1 MSKMAL
7 LQEKIARWREQLKN
21 TYRLVVMNDETFEEV
36 GSYKLT
42 MFNFYVLI
50 SSIIVVVAVSVA
62 LLIAFTPVKRY
73 LPGYGSGE
81 STAEVLA
88 LSRQLD
94 KLEKEMEAQR
104 MYTKNIQ
111 KVLVGDVETADDV
124 PEPSAEQQAKLQ
136 EESTLP
142 SPELTEV
149 DQQLRSEVELERI
162 GAISQQ
168 GQVATTRTTR
178 DIPIEQLYFVS
189 PISGEISAGFN
200 SDKSHYGVDILAPK
214 NTAIKAAMDGYVF
227 LADWTIETGN
237 TIGIQHEHNLVTF
250 YKHNSTLLKKVGN
263 FVKAGEAIAIIGNT
277 GTLTDGPHLHFELW
291 YRGKPIDPSD
301 YITF

>member
-136 EESTLP
+136 AEATQP

-168 GQVATTRTTR
+168 GQATTARPVR
-178 DIPIEQLYFVS
+178 EIPIEQLYFVS
-189 PISGEISAGFN
+189 PISGEISSGFN
-200 SDKSHYGVDILAPK
+200 SNKSHYGVDILAPK

-250 YKHNSTLLKKVGN
+250 YKHNSTLLKKVGS